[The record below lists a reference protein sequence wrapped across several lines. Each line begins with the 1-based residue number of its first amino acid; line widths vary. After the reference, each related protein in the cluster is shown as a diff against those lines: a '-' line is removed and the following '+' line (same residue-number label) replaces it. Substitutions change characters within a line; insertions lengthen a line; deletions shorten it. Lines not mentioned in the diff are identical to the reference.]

1 MPRSCPICDHEDLDE
16 INAALASNERIRTIA
31 ERWSVRKTALMR
43 HRNEHLPYSAIEAK
57 EAEAKEAEAK
67 EAEAKEAEAKEA
79 ETKEAEEDAP
89 GDDLLDQ
96 VRDLQERALATLE
109 EAEEAEEL
117 NAALRAIREVKSDL
131 ELMTDPLNELDERS
145 VDNNGS
151 R

>member
-1 MPRSCPICDHEDLDE
+1 MPRSCPICDHEEIDG

-57 EAEAKEAEAK
+57 EAEAKEAE
-67 EAEAKEAEAKEA
+67 
-79 ETKEAEEDAP
+79 EDAL

-117 NAALRAIREVKSDL
+117 NAALRAIREVKGDL

>member
-57 EAEAKEAEAK
+57 EAEAKEAE
-67 EAEAKEAEAKEA
+67 
-79 ETKEAEEDAP
+79 EDDP

>member
-43 HRNEHLPYSAIEAK
+43 HRNEHLPFSAIEAK
-57 EAEAKEAEAK
+57 EAEAEAE
-67 EAEAKEAEAKEA
+67 
-79 ETKEAEEDAP
+79 EAEEDAP
-89 GDDLLDQ
+89 AEDLLDQ

-117 NAALRAIREVKSDL
+117 NAALRAIKEVKGNL
-131 ELMTDPLNELDERS
+131 ELMTKPLNELD
-145 VDNNGS
+145 
-151 R
+151 

>member
-43 HRNEHLPYSAIEAK
+43 HRNEHLPFSAIEAK
-57 EAEAKEAEAK
+57 EAEAE
-67 EAEAKEAEAKEA
+67 
-79 ETKEAEEDAP
+79 EAEEDAP
-89 GDDLLDQ
+89 AEDLLDQ

-117 NAALRAIREVKSDL
+117 NAALRAIREAKGNL
-131 ELMTDPLNELDERS
+131 ELMTKPLNELDERS
-145 VDNNGS
+145 VDENVG
-151 R
+151 

>member
-57 EAEAKEAEAK
+57 EAEAKEAE
-67 EAEAKEAEAKEA
+67 
-79 ETKEAEEDAP
+79 EDAL

>member
-1 MPRSCPICDHEDLDE
+1 
-16 INAALASNERIRTIA
+16 
-31 ERWSVRKTALMR
+31 MR

-57 EAEAKEAEAK
+57 EAEAKEAEA
-67 EAEAKEAEAKEA
+67 
-79 ETKEAEEDAP
+79 KEAEEDAP

-117 NAALRAIREVKSDL
+117 NAALRAIREVKGTL

>member
-67 EAEAKEAEAKEA
+67 EAE
-79 ETKEAEEDAP
+79 EDAP

-117 NAALRAIREVKSDL
+117 NAALRAIREVKGNL
-131 ELMTDPLNELDERS
+131 ELTTDPLNELDERS

>member
-1 MPRSCPICDHEDLDE
+1 MPRSCPICDHEDLDG

-57 EAEAKEAEAK
+57 EAEAKEAEVK
-67 EAEAKEAEAKEA
+67 EAEAKEAE
-79 ETKEAEEDAP
+79 EDAL

-117 NAALRAIREVKSDL
+117 NAALRAIREAKSDL

>member
-1 MPRSCPICDHEDLDE
+1 MPRSCPICDHEALDE

-57 EAEAKEAEAK
+57 EAEAKEAE
-67 EAEAKEAEAKEA
+67 
-79 ETKEAEEDAP
+79 EDAL

-145 VDNNGS
+145 VDNDGS

>member
-67 EAEAKEAEAKEA
+67 EAEAKEAE
-79 ETKEAEEDAP
+79 TKEAEVDAP

-117 NAALRAIREVKSDL
+117 NAALRAIREVKSNL

-145 VDNNGS
+145 VDNNG
-151 R
+151 RR

>member
-79 ETKEAEEDAP
+79 EEDAL

-117 NAALRAIREVKSDL
+117 NAALRAIREVKSNL
-131 ELMTDPLNELDERS
+131 ALMTDPLNELDERS

>member
-57 EAEAKEAEAK
+57 EAEAKEAED
-67 EAEAKEAEAKEA
+67 
-79 ETKEAEEDAP
+79 DAP
-89 GDDLLDQ
+89 VDELLDQ

-117 NAALRAIREVKSDL
+117 NAALQAIREVKGNL
-131 ELMTDPLNELDERS
+131 EFMTNPLNELDERS
-145 VDNNGS
+145 VDENVG
-151 R
+151 

>member
-67 EAEAKEAEAKEA
+67 EAE
-79 ETKEAEEDAP
+79 EDAL

-131 ELMTDPLNELDERS
+131 ALMTDPLNELDERS

>member
-1 MPRSCPICDHEDLDE
+1 MPRRCPICDHEDLDE

-67 EAEAKEAEAKEA
+67 EAED
-79 ETKEAEEDAP
+79 DAP
-89 GDDLLDQ
+89 ADELLDQ
-96 VRDLQERALATLE
+96 VRDLQERALAALE

-117 NAALRAIREVKSDL
+117 NAALRAIREVKGNL
-131 ELMTDPLNELDERS
+131 ELMTNPLNELDERS
-145 VDNNGS
+145 VDENVG
-151 R
+151 

>member
-43 HRNEHLPYSAIEAK
+43 HRNEHLPFSAIEAK
-57 EAEAKEAEAK
+57 EAEAEAE
-67 EAEAKEAEAKEA
+67 
-79 ETKEAEEDAP
+79 EAEEDAP
-89 GDDLLDQ
+89 AEDLLDQ

-117 NAALRAIREVKSDL
+117 NAALRAIREAKGNL
-131 ELMTDPLNELDERS
+131 ELMTKPLNELD
-145 VDNNGS
+145 
-151 R
+151 

>member
-1 MPRSCPICDHEDLDE
+1 MPRSCPVCDHEDLDE

-43 HRNEHLPYSAIEAK
+43 HRNEHLPFSAIEAK

-79 ETKEAEEDAP
+79 EAKEAEEDAP
-89 GDDLLDQ
+89 ADDLLDQ
-96 VRDLQERALATLE
+96 VRDLQESALATLE

-117 NAALRAIREVKSDL
+117 NAALRAIREAKGNL
-131 ELMTDPLNELDERS
+131 ELMTKPLNELDERS
-145 VDNNGS
+145 VDENVG
-151 R
+151 

>member
-57 EAEAKEAEAK
+57 EAEA
-67 EAEAKEAEAKEA
+67 
-79 ETKEAEEDAP
+79 KEAEEDAP

>member
-1 MPRSCPICDHEDLDE
+1 MPRRCPICDHEDLDE

-67 EAEAKEAEAKEA
+67 EAE
-79 ETKEAEEDAP
+79 EDAL

-117 NAALRAIREVKSDL
+117 NAALRAIREVKGNL

>member
-67 EAEAKEAEAKEA
+67 EAEAKEAE
-79 ETKEAEEDAP
+79 TKEAEEDAL

>member
-67 EAEAKEAEAKEA
+67 EAE
-79 ETKEAEEDAP
+79 TKEAEEDAP

-117 NAALRAIREVKSDL
+117 NAALRAIREVKGNL

>member
-43 HRNEHLPYSAIEAK
+43 HRNEHLPFSAIEAK
-57 EAEAKEAEAK
+57 AKEAEAE
-67 EAEAKEAEAKEA
+67 EAEG
-79 ETKEAEEDAP
+79 DAP
-89 GDDLLDQ
+89 ADDLLDQ

-117 NAALRAIREVKSDL
+117 NAALRAIREVKGNL
-131 ELMTDPLNELDERS
+131 ELMTEPLNELDERS
-145 VDNNGS
+145 ADENVG
-151 R
+151 

>member
-57 EAEAKEAEAK
+57 EAEAKEAE
-67 EAEAKEAEAKEA
+67 
-79 ETKEAEEDAP
+79 TKEAEEDAL

-117 NAALRAIREVKSDL
+117 NAALRAIREVKSAL

>member
-67 EAEAKEAEAKEA
+67 EAE
-79 ETKEAEEDAP
+79 EDAP

-117 NAALRAIREVKSDL
+117 NAALRAIREVKSNL

>member
-67 EAEAKEAEAKEA
+67 EAED
-79 ETKEAEEDAP
+79 DAP
-89 GDDLLDQ
+89 VDELLDQ
-96 VRDLQERALATLE
+96 VRDLQERALAALE

-117 NAALRAIREVKSDL
+117 NAALRAIREVKGNL
-131 ELMTDPLNELDERS
+131 ELMTNPLNELDERS
-145 VDNNGS
+145 VDENVG
-151 R
+151 